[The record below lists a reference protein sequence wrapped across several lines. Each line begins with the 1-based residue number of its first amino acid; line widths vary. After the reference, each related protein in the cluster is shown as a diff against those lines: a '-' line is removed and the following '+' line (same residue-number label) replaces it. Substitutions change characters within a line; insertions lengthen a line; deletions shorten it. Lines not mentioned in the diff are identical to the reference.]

1 MMSGRTCSFTSDDD
15 RDPCST
21 KGRLAMTQDYSSQLS
36 TLVQAYL
43 VPFGWK
49 LAGAL
54 AVWIIGGWVIRLVR
68 AALGRFLFARHVDA
82 TLIRYLDASAN
93 VMMKILVLI
102 GVLGVLGIETTS
114 FAALLAAL
122 GIAIGA
128 AWAGLL
134 SNFAAGIFLMVL
146 RPFKVGDIIQGG
158 GALGVVRE
166 IGLFVTTIDTPD
178 NVRTYVGNAKLFSDT
193 IQNFTT
199 NPFRRVE
206 LTAQIAHSVKP
217 ADAIQRLR
225 DRVATIPN
233 VLEDPAPSVEIL
245 TFNPLGTVI
254 AVRPFCHPDHYWQ
267 VYFDTNKAIAGVGAE
282 ASYPA
287 PETRHLVHNS

>member
-1 MMSGRTCSFTSDDD
+1 
-15 RDPCST
+15 
-21 KGRLAMTQDYSSQLS
+21 MTQEMSSQLLALFN
-36 TLVQAYL
+36 TYV
-43 VPFGWK
+43 VPLGWK
-49 LAGAL
+49 LIGAL
-54 AVWIIGGWVIRLVR
+54 AVWIVGGWVIRLAR
-68 AALGRFLFARHVDA
+68 AALGRFLVSRQVDT

-93 VMMKILVLI
+93 VLMKILVLI

-114 FAALLAAL
+114 FAALIAAV

-146 RPFKVGDIIQGG
+146 RPFKVGDFIQGG
-158 GALGVVRE
+158 GMLGTVRE
-166 IGLFVTTIDTPD
+166 IGLFVTAIDTPD
-178 NVRTYVGNAKLFSDT
+178 NVRTFVGNAKLFSDT

-233 VLEDPAPSVEIL
+233 VMADPAPSVEIL
-245 TFNPLGTVI
+245 TFNPMGTVI
-254 AVRPFCHPDHYWQ
+254 AVRPFCHTDYYWQ
-267 VYFDTNKAIAGVGAE
+267 VYFDTNKAIADVGAE
-282 ASYPA
+282 AGYPA
-287 PETRHLVHNS
+287 PETRHLLRNS

>member
-1 MMSGRTCSFTSDDD
+1 
-15 RDPCST
+15 
-21 KGRLAMTQDYSSQLS
+21 MTQELTSQLE
-36 TLVQAYL
+36 TLFNTYL

-49 LAGAL
+49 LLGAI
-54 AVWIIGGWVIRLVR
+54 AVWIIGGWIVRAVR
-68 AALGRFLFARHVDA
+68 AALGRFLVSRQVDT

-93 VMMKILVLI
+93 VLMKVLVLI

-114 FAALLAAL
+114 FAALIAAV

-146 RPFKVGDIIQGG
+146 RPFKVGDFIQGG
-158 GALGVVRE
+158 GMLGTVKE
-166 IGLFVTTIDTPD
+166 IGLFVTAIDTPD
-178 NVRTYVGNAKLFSDT
+178 NVRTFVGNAKLFSDT
-193 IQNFTT
+193 IQNFST

-225 DRVATIPN
+225 DRVAKIPN
-233 VLEDPAPSVEIL
+233 VLGDPAPSVEIL
-245 TFNPLGTVI
+245 TFNPMGTVI
-254 AVRPFCHPDHYWQ
+254 AVRPFCHTDHYWQ
-267 VYFDTNKAIAGVGAE
+267 VYFDTNKAIADVGAE
-282 ASYPA
+282 AGYPA
-287 PETRHLVHNS
+287 PETRHLLRNS

>member
-1 MMSGRTCSFTSDDD
+1 V
-15 RDPCST
+15 
-21 KGRLAMTQDYSSQLS
+21 TQELTSQLE
-36 TLVQAYL
+36 TLFNTYL

-49 LAGAL
+49 LLGAI
-54 AVWIIGGWVIRLVR
+54 AVWIIGGWIVRAVR
-68 AALGRFLFARHVDA
+68 AALGRFLVSRQVDT

-93 VMMKILVLI
+93 VLMKVLVLI

-114 FAALLAAL
+114 FAALIAAV

-146 RPFKVGDIIQGG
+146 RPFKVGDFIQGG
-158 GALGVVRE
+158 GMLGTVKE
-166 IGLFVTTIDTPD
+166 IGLFVTAIDTPD
-178 NVRTYVGNAKLFSDT
+178 NVRTFVGNAKLFSDT
-193 IQNFTT
+193 IQNFST

-225 DRVATIPN
+225 DRVAKIPN
-233 VLEDPAPSVEIL
+233 VLGDPAPSVEIL
-245 TFNPLGTVI
+245 TFNPMGTVI
-254 AVRPFCHPDHYWQ
+254 AVRPFCHTDHYWQ
-267 VYFDTNKAIAGVGAE
+267 VYFDTNKAIADVGAE
-282 ASYPA
+282 AGYPA
-287 PETRHLVHNS
+287 PETRHLLRNS

>member
-1 MMSGRTCSFTSDDD
+1 MNLRQT
-15 RDPCST
+15 
-21 KGRLAMTQDYSSQLS
+21 LS
-36 TLVQAYL
+36 ALSL
-43 VPFGWK
+43 I
-49 LAGAL
+49 GAL
-54 AVWIIGGWVIRLVR
+54 AVWIIGGWIVRLVR
-68 AALGRFLFARHVDA
+68 AALGRFLVSRQVDT

-93 VMMKILVLI
+93 VLMKILVLI

-114 FAALLAAL
+114 FAALIAAV

-146 RPFKVGDIIQGG
+146 RPFKVGDFIQGG
-158 GALGVVRE
+158 GMLGTVRE
-166 IGLFVTTIDTPD
+166 IGLFVTAIDTPD
-178 NVRTYVGNAKLFSDT
+178 NVRTFVGNAKLFSDT

-225 DRVATIPN
+225 ARVATIPN
-233 VLEDPAPSVEIL
+233 VLADPAPSVEIL
-245 TFNPLGTVI
+245 TFNPMGTVI
-254 AVRPFCHPDHYWQ
+254 AVRPYCHTDHYWQ
-267 VYFDTNKAIAGVGAE
+267 VYFDTNEAIIRVGREAGW
-282 ASYPA
+282 PA
-287 PETRHLVHNS
+287 PTPANITKMIQVAG